1 METMFTYQIISAQAP
16 QILFFF
22 SSSFSLANPLY
33 LYPSILLYIINV
45 LQSCIIEHEVP

>member
-16 QILFFF
+16 QILFFL
-22 SSSFSLANPLY
+22 SSFSLANPLH